1 MHDSSDGLF
10 ISLVTALE
18 MIVYQF
24 ASLLLILLLKDD
36 AMDDSDVPTD
46 HV

>member
-10 ISLVTALE
+10 ISLVAALE